1 MQVNPDR
8 RPAIEQGLGQA
19 FRETLARQRHA
30 GGARTCVETRS
41 KPVHHRNRDQ
51 ARDATPVL
59 PPVKAAQIVGAHDP
73 DETHRRT
80 ALAKIRDRFI
90 GVMRADLRLE
100 PDHLDARVPRHV
112 ARRNNPLLERSEAAR
127 IFERI
132 AWRDEPP
139 NPIEVEALH
148 GKETSAE
155 MGAVRRIER
164 AAEQTDPHPAP
175 MRRQTNNVPMR
186 WLLAAVQAHGRKL
199 GERRFHQ
206 DFTALSVRCHA
217 RDI

>member
-1 MQVNPDR
+1 
-8 RPAIEQGLGQA
+8 
-19 FRETLARQRHA
+19 
-30 GGARTCVETRS
+30 
-41 KPVHHRNRDQ
+41 
-51 ARDATPVL
+51 
-59 PPVKAAQIVGAHDP
+59 
-73 DETHRRT
+73 
-80 ALAKIRDRFI
+80 
-90 GVMRADLRLE
+90 ADLRLE

-139 NPIEVEALH
+139 NPVEVEALH

-155 MGAVRRIER
+155 MSAVRRIER
-164 AAEQTDPHPAP
+164 APEQTDPDPAP
-175 MRRQTNNVPMR
+175 MRRQANNLPMR
-186 WLLAAVQAHGRKL
+186 LLAAVQAHGRKL